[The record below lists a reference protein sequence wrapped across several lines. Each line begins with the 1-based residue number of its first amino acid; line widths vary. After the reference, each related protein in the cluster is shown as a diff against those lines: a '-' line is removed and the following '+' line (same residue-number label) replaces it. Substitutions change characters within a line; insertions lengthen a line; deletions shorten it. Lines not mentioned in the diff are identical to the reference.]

1 MSHNETLDNPMSPGP
16 DLGFLGLS
24 GAFRG
29 NNVAMSV
36 KTYIIE
42 KYDAFRGFPGEL
54 LLGTTGESVGT
65 TLGFPGFPGFP
76 GGPTALLLVTTLAVQ
91 AFRAFRGGLLL
102 RCCWRLPRL
111 PGLSGLS
118 GGVLLLCCW

>member
-1 MSHNETLDNPMSPGP
+1 M
-16 DLGFLGLS
+16 LS
-24 GAFRG
+24 GVLLSK
-29 NNVAMSV
+29 NVAMSV

-65 TLGFPGFPGFP
+65 TFGFPGFPGFP

-91 AFRAFRGGLLL
+91 AFRASRGFPG
-102 RCCWRLPRL
+102 L
-111 PGLSGLS
+111 PGAIM
-118 GGVLLLCCW
+118 